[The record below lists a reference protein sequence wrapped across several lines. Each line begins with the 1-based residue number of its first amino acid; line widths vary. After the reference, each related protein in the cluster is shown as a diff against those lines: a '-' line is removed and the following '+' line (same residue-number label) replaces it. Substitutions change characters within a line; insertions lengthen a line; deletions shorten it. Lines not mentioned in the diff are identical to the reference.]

1 MLIDAPLVRKLLAA
15 QFPRWAELPLTP
27 VPQSG
32 MDNATFRLGSD
43 LSVRLPRYARW
54 AGQVVR
60 EHRWLPH
67 LAPQLPLPVSE
78 PIAAGEPGEGY
89 PYPWSVYRWLEGETA
104 RPEDLTDPVRTALD
118 VAGFV
123 RALRGIDATGGPGP
137 EDSNAFRGVPMGD
150 ERDSIAGEALVR
162 SRIEALTKTGLVDT
176 DAVTEVWEAALG
188 PVSKVAPAGRRLART
203 LAAPGESPSTTS
215 TRASARHAE
224 STHQTP
230 PGPPSGR
237 TTPLSTQALAAPA
250 WDRPPVWIHGDLD
263 TGNLLTVDGRL
274 SAVIDFGTLAVADPA
289 VDLLPAWKILP
300 TPAARDAFRE
310 AVGLDDATWARG
322 RGWAVAG
329 SLPVP
334 DDPFFQADPARVT
347 AAVRHLEAVVEDHR
361 RHG

>member
-1 MLIDAPLVRKLLAA
+1 MLIDAPLVRRLLAA
-15 QFPRWAELPLTP
+15 QFPRWADLPLAP

-32 MDNATFRLGSD
+32 MDNATFRLGPD
-43 LSVRLPRYARW
+43 LSVRLPRYTRW
-54 AGQVVR
+54 AGQVAR

-104 RPEDLTDPVRTALD
+104 RPEALADPVRTALD
-118 VAGFV
+118 LARFV
-123 RALRGIDATGGPGP
+123 NALQGIDATGGPGP
-137 EDSNAFRGVPMGD
+137 EDSNAFRGVPMGG
-150 ERDSIAGEALVR
+150 ERDSIVGEALVR
-162 SRIEALTKTGLVDT
+162 RRIEALRNTGLVDT
-176 DAVTEVWEAALG
+176 DAVTEVWEA
-188 PVSKVAPAGRRLART
+188 
-203 LAAPGESPSTTS
+203 
-215 TRASARHAE
+215 
-224 STHQTP
+224 
-230 PGPPSGR
+230 
-237 TTPLSTQALAAPA
+237 ALAAPA

-263 TGNLLTVDGRL
+263 AANLLTVDGRIG
-274 SAVIDFGTLAVADPA
+274 AVIDFGTLAVADPA
-289 VDLLPAWKILP
+289 VDLLPAWKFLP

-310 AVGLDDATWARG
+310 AVGLDEATWARG